1 VAAGRQILNAGGRAL
16 PRILCIG
23 IPIRDLMFRV
33 GGMLAHGSKNRA
45 SHFDEICGG
54 NGLNAAVAI
63 ARLGGNAALTGPI
76 GDSSETA
83 SRLIFDLLR
92 REGVDT
98 SHLIHMPGLVTSA
111 SAILIHPDGER
122 SNITFRDP
130 RLWSARLPDPGAL
143 LRDCDAILAESR
155 CSSFA
160 ADLCT
165 EARARGIPVVIDID
179 SPMPLDDRLLAAS
192 SHLIFSGETLRASA
206 GMADDEAALRT
217 IAGLT
222 PAFLAATRG
231 PRGTIWLDENRQLR
245 ETPAFPVQAVDSLGA
260 GDVFHG
266 AFALALTEGQDLA
279 AALRLASAAAALK
292 CTRHGGIL
300 GCPQR
305 PEVEVFLSE
314 SRVI

>member
-1 VAAGRQILNAGGRAL
+1 L

-23 IPIRDLMFRV
+23 IPIRDLKFRI
-33 GGMLAHGSKNRA
+33 GGMVAHGSKNPA

-63 ARLGGNAALTGPI
+63 ARLGGQAALTGPV
-76 GDSSETA
+76 GDSNETT
-83 SRLIFDLLR
+83 SRVIFDLLD

-98 SHLIHMPGLVTSA
+98 SHLVHMPGLVTSA

-130 RLWSARLPDPGAL
+130 RLWTVRLPDPDIL

-155 CSSFA
+155 CSGFA
-160 ADLCT
+160 ADLC
-165 EARARGIPVVIDID
+165 ARARAHGIPVVIDID
-179 SPMPLDDRLLAAS
+179 NPMALDDRLLAAS
-192 SHLIFSGETLRASA
+192 SHLIFSSEALRASA
-206 GMADDEAALRT
+206 GLSDDAGSLRK

-231 PRGTIWLDENRQLR
+231 PQGTIWLDAARAVQ
-245 ETPAFPVQAVDSLGA
+245 ETPAFAVQAVDSLGA

-266 AFALALTEGQDLA
+266 AFTLALTERQDIA
-279 AALRLASAAAALK
+279 GALRFASAAAALK
-292 CTRHGGIL
+292 CTRHGGAL
-300 GCPQR
+300 GCPR
-305 PEVEVFLSE
+305 RIEVQAFLSE
-314 SRVI
+314 SRRAGPDNGSDRLS